1 MAKKDYSRELT
12 TIDELPEHRAKTV
25 EAGLATFQHMSHQV
39 DELRRDI
46 TALQDD
52 IGRKEAQ
59 VDSLKQTIRIFEEQA
74 RAYQEERDQ
83 AIADRCVYETLFASF
98 RSMLDTFKVP
108 ITPLVREQTEEIDP
122 KVFTARLAEG
132 LREGLSKID
141 RAAGHVPYDGN
152 GQGEHGE

>member
-1 MAKKDYSRELT
+1 MEMAKKDYSRELT

-98 RSMLDTFKVP
+98 RS
-108 ITPLVREQTEEIDP
+108 
-122 KVFTARLAEG
+122 
-132 LREGLSKID
+132 
-141 RAAGHVPYDGN
+141 
-152 GQGEHGE
+152 

>member
-1 MAKKDYSRELT
+1 MVKKDIGREIATLE
-12 TIDELPEHRAKTV
+12 DLPEHRAKTV

-39 DELRRDI
+39 DELRQDI

-59 VDSLKQTIRIFEEQA
+59 IDSLKQTIRIFEEQA

-83 AIADRCVYETLFASF
+83 AVADRCVYETLFASF
-98 RSMLDTFKVP
+98 RSMLDTFRIP
-108 ITPLVREQTEEIDP
+108 ITPLVRKQEEA
-122 KVFTARLAEG
+122 VAFTARLADG

-141 RAAGHVPYDGN
+141 KAAGHTPYEGN
-152 GQGEHGE
+152 GSQS